1 MPSGT
6 LEELSCSQAEF
17 QLVVDS
23 FCCSLESVAC
33 SLEHDGGEILTDTK
47 WGHFWSVPPAAPC
60 DCTWSDLVVKCGCGL
75 CDKQPNLS
83 WRILQSH
90 SSPFP
95 PHSCVNESSLTSA
108 ENLILD
114 CFAAKKNGLQVAVDT
129 VGLLLDLSYIIE
141 DQN

>member
-1 MPSGT
+1 M
-6 LEELSCSQAEF
+6 A
-17 QLVVDS
+17 DS

-33 SLEHDGGEILTDTK
+33 SLEHDDGELLTDTK
-47 WGHFWSVPPAAPC
+47 WGHLWSIPPGIPC
-60 DCTWSDLVVKCGCGL
+60 DSSWADMVGKCGCGL
-75 CDKQPNLS
+75 CDKQQTLS

-95 PHSCVNESSLTSA
+95 PHSCIDESLPSA

-114 CFAAKKNGLQVAVDT
+114 CFAAKRNGLQVAVET
-129 VGLLLDLSYIIE
+129 ASLLLDLSYIIE